1 MGSPAAL
8 RRAVEAA
15 RSIGYST
22 GPSGTH
28 LSALFERWGIAD
40 RLRERIVLPPPGV
53 PVGGLVARGE
63 VELGFQ
69 QLSEL
74 MPVEG
79 IDVLGTLPD
88 EVGFITTFSAGLCAG
103 SSKAAAV
110 RDLLDFMNSPEAA
123 DVKRRHGMAPAGPP
137 QEPQETAP

>member
-1 MGSPAAL
+1 MDSLTQLALGAGVGAAVL
-8 RRAVEAA
+8 GRRIGPRRAAA
-15 RSIGYST
+15 AG
-22 GPSGTH
+22 
-28 LSALFERWGIAD
+28 A
-40 RLRERIVLPPPGV
+40 
-53 PVGGLVARGE
+53 
-63 VELGFQ
+63 
-69 QLSEL
+69 
-74 MPVEG
+74 
-79 IDVLGTLPD
+79 VLGTLPD